1 MVVLWLP
8 IMLEW
13 TEKLG
18 DPWETV
24 LTALLALTNLGLVG
38 VYGALVSE
46 RMPRLRSAL
55 RVFTS
60 VFLRSTLMGGL
71 AAATAGLIT
80 DFLG

>member
-8 IMLEW
+8 IMLDW
-13 TEKLG
+13 TEKLA
-18 DPWETV
+18 DPWESA
-24 LTALLALTNLGLVG
+24 LTALLALTHLGLIG

-46 RMPRLRSAL
+46 RTPRLRSAP

-60 VFLRSTLMGGL
+60 VFLRSALLAGL
-71 AAATAGLIT
+71 AAATAGLLT